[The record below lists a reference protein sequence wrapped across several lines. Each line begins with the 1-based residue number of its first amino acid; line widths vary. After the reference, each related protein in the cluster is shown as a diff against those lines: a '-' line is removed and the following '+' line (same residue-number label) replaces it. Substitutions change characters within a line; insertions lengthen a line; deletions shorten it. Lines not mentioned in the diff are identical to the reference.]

1 MPSGGAWFPSRR
13 ELSWRELGLSR
24 PGAFASRVSRRRG
37 DAATLSGDKTFA
49 HRWAGGVNALALD
62 QTERRYLLAGTV
74 DAVVAAYD
82 VEQPTLVDAATRRAT
97 HEPVFRLGKGDGT
110 DRAPGHAFGVSSVAW
125 YPVDTGVFFTASFDE
140 TAAVWDTN
148 ALQRVATFDFP
159 GSKVYAIAVPPSRS
173 SSSCAHSLLACGTSD
188 PRVRLCDP
196 LSGAVTHALAGHRD
210 AIMALAWVTG
220 SEWVLAS
227 GSADGDIR
235 LWDVRRAGSFM
246 VLDATNARVATQDP
260 LRQSVQFPELP
271 DAPVPAG
278 PTPATRRNVDAV
290 PDHLFSVNATR
301 CGGSSNARRSGGGG
315 GGFGG
320 GSGFSRGFSRGGGG
334 YWHGY
339 GGGSAGGGGWGMGFR
354 APSSRGGGGGSGGSV
369 GAAAAFL
376 GSSSGSSGGGGGA
389 SGRRLE
395 PPGAS
400 KRAANGGSAHS
411 GAVTALACSPDGLF
425 LASAGTD
432 DAVRLWALSD
442 GQRVDGGAFGRAPNE
457 RRKATQL
464 AFSADGARLYH
475 PSSDG
480 DVLVFDAKSASSS
493 AASRD
498 RDRDRDGPPR
508 TANEEENGPARED
521 RSGSGL
527 GTVAKRRKTG
537 STTVRN
543 LRNLR
548 GGRRA
553 SDAERANPP
562 SPFATL
568 RGHLAAACAVATHP
582 DSREVYTGGA
592 DRHVLC
598 WRPPRPTHDPPRGRR
613 GRRGGGG
620 TRGAEEGEEE
630 EVEEEEDGA
639 YRPFLPPAELRAR
652 AADYGSGEDDWSEDE
667 AGRIRPDPDARRGVH
682 GLGYRRGAR
691 G

>member
-1 MPSGGAWFPSRR
+1 M
-13 ELSWRELGLSR
+13 
-24 PGAFASRVSRRRG
+24 
-37 DAATLSGDKTFA
+37 
-49 HRWAGGVNALALD
+49 
-62 QTERRYLLAGTV
+62 
-74 DAVVAAYD
+74 
-82 VEQPTLVDAATRRAT
+82 DAATRRAT

-246 VLDATNARVATQDP
+246 VLDATNARDATQDP

-354 APSSRGGGGGSGGSV
+354 APASRGGGGGSGGSV
-369 GAAAAFL
+369 GAAAARDAR
-376 GSSSGSSGGGGGA
+376 GERAGA
-389 SGRRLE
+389 REAELAPGELAARGE
-395 PPGAS
+395 P
-400 KRAANGGSAHS
+400 RAA
-411 GAVTALACSPDGLF
+411 
-425 LASAGTD
+425 
-432 DAVRLWALSD
+432 
-442 GQRVDGGAFGRAPNE
+442 
-457 RRKATQL
+457 
-464 AFSADGARLYH
+464 
-475 PSSDG
+475 
-480 DVLVFDAKSASSS
+480 
-493 AASRD
+493 
-498 RDRDRDGPPR
+498 
-508 TANEEENGPARED
+508 
-521 RSGSGL
+521 
-527 GTVAKRRKTG
+527 
-537 STTVRN
+537 
-543 LRNLR
+543 
-548 GGRRA
+548 
-553 SDAERANPP
+553 
-562 SPFATL
+562 
-568 RGHLAAACAVATHP
+568 RGH
-582 DSREVYTGGA
+582 RA
-592 DRHVLC
+592 DAG
-598 WRPPRPTHDPPRGRR
+598 RPP
-613 GRRGGGG
+613 
-620 TRGAEEGEEE
+620 E
-630 EVEEEEDGA
+630 
-639 YRPFLPPAELRAR
+639 
-652 AADYGSGEDDWSEDE
+652 
-667 AGRIRPDPDARRGVH
+667 
-682 GLGYRRGAR
+682 
-691 G
+691 